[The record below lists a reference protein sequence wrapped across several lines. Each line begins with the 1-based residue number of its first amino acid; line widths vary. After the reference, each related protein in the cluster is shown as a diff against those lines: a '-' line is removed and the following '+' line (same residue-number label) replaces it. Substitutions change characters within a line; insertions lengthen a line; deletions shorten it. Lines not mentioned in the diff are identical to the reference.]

1 MAHVGESDR
10 RMNSENELD
19 QYFRRLEE
27 QDRFSG
33 VVFITRGDSHLYSGA
48 YGYASRSW
56 RIKNTL
62 ETRFDTASITK
73 LFTSIATLQLIDQ
86 GLLEFET
93 GVTELLDL
101 RNTAISPEVNVH
113 HLLTHSSGIGDDA
126 DEEAGER
133 YEDLWRDKP
142 NYSVTATADFLPQFV
157 HKPPNFPP
165 GQGTRYCNCGYILQ
179 GLAVEKI
186 TGMPYREYVKENVFD
201 RAGMDHSGFF
211 RMDQV
216 YDDVAEGSDPIRI
229 DSGDVVGWKKNI
241 YSYPPIGSP
250 DGGAHV
256 TAGDLDRFIRVVKAS
271 GLLSPKM
278 TDAFLTPQVVDRRMD
293 GWTKM
298 YGYGLWHHVDETSK
312 VVFYEKEGINAGVS
326 GLIRHYPDRDVSVV
340 ILSNM
345 EAGAWDPI
353 QKIHGVVMSDGIGW
367 LGVRPC

>member
-1 MAHVGESDR
+1 
-10 RMNSENELD
+10 MNSENERD

-27 QDRFSG
+27 HDRFSG
-33 VVFITRGDSHLYSGA
+33 VVLVTRGDSHLYSEA

-56 RIKNTL
+56 RIRNTL
-62 ETRFDTASITK
+62 GTRFDTASITK

-86 GLLEFET
+86 GLLELKT
-93 GVTELLDL
+93 GVTELLGLSD
-101 RNTAISPEVNVH
+101 TAISAEVNIY

-133 YEDLWRDKP
+133 YEDLWRNKP
-142 NYSVTATADFLPQFV
+142 NYAVTTTADFLPQFV
-157 HKPPNFPP
+157 YKPPNFAP
-165 GQGTRYCNCGYILQ
+165 GQGSRYCNCGYILL

-186 TGMPYREYVKENVFD
+186 TGMPYREYVKKNVFD

-211 RMDQV
+211 SMDRV
-216 YDDVAEGSDPIRI
+216 HDNVAEGSDPIRN
-229 DSGDVVGWKKNI
+229 DSGEVVDWKKNI

-256 TAGDLDRFIRVVKAS
+256 TAGDLDRFIRVVKAG

-298 YGYGLWHHVDETSK
+298 YGYGPWHHVDDSSK
-312 VVFYEKEGINAGVS
+312 TVFYEKEGINAGVS
-326 GLIRHYPDRDVSVV
+326 GLTRRYLDRDISVV

-345 EAGAWDPI
+345 ESGAWDPI
-353 QKIHGVVMSDGIGW
+353 RKIHGLITSDAIG
-367 LGVRPC
+367 